1 MVRLLK
7 FLGFWSLLIFAG
19 LVAVALSTFAA
30 TSLRSEGLVTGV
42 LAVGLACVFPVSLA
56 VASSRFYPPRP
67 ALGSST
73 FCPHCGGP
81 LPAPA
86 PQPHPALWPYC

>member
-30 TSLRSEGLVTGV
+30 TFLRSEGLVTGV

-56 VASSRFYPPRP
+56 VASSHFYPGPARPEDCHSLPSLWWPAPHPRP
-67 ALGSST
+67 EPPSGIVA
-73 FCPHCGGP
+73 
-81 LPAPA
+81 
-86 PQPHPALWPYC
+86 